1 MAGCLFTSPFFMPYK
16 DREKGNEYK
25 RHYYRTVYAEKQKAY
40 VKDRYERQRKQFED
54 WKSTLSCI
62 KCGENDAICLEFH
75 HVDPRT
81 KDGNPSEMLK
91 KKGWTFERLHGYLAL
106 TCLVLCANC
115 HRKAHRHIKQIN
127 EGKPLRTKAKK
138 RRYTSRPK

>member
-1 MAGCLFTSPFFMPYK
+1 MARCSFTSPYFMPRK
-16 DREKGNEYK
+16 DVNKRNEYN
-25 RHYYRTVYAEKQKAY
+25 RHYYRTVYAEKHKAY
-40 VKDRYERQRKQFED
+40 VRDRFERQRKQFEE
-54 WKSTLSCI
+54 WKGTLACI
-62 KCGENDAICLEFH
+62 QCGENDPICLEFH

-91 KKGWTFERLHGYLAL
+91 KKGWSFERLQGYLAL

-115 HRKAHRHIKQIN
+115 HRKAHRYMKQI
-127 EGKPLRTKAKK
+127 EGKPLRTTAKK